1 MKNNIGIIILLFC
14 FGLNGQNK
22 IMEYPTE
29 PNGEKSYTYNYFK
42 KILIDLSVDSLEISK
57 NEFHFRFIT
66 PRHILEI
73 WKTKDLK
80 PKGKIIS
87 FVEKQPDSMNLEYH
101 NNEIKK
107 KYYKLESNL
116 KQKRTIHIYKKLTEL
131 QLDKIPSSTMPIGE
145 SKKNLILL
153 EFSNKTD
160 YKFKEFW
167 VSNEKTKQNEFDK
180 KIIGFDKLMTSTM
193 NYEQLYNDLV
203 DSLPNGCFNMANGF
217 VKCIK

>member
-1 MKNNIGIIILLFC
+1 MKNYIGVIILLFC
-14 FGLNGQNK
+14 FGLKAQNK

-29 PNGEKSYTYNYFK
+29 QNGEKSYTYNYFK

-66 PRHILEI
+66 PRYILEV
-73 WKTKDLK
+73 WKSKDLK
-80 PKGKIIS
+80 PQGKIIS
-87 FVEKQPDSMNLEYH
+87 FVEKQPDSMDLEYL
-101 NNEIKK
+101 NNKIKK

-116 KQKRTIHIYKKLTEL
+116 KQKKAIHIYKKLTEL
-131 QLDKIPSSTMPIGE
+131 QLDEIPSSTMPIGE

-167 VSNEKTKQNEFDK
+167 VSDEKMEQNELNKKIIEFDK
-180 KIIGFDKLMTSTM
+180 LITSAM
-193 NYEQLYNDLV
+193 NYEQLYTDLV
-203 DSLPNGCFNMANGF
+203 DSLPNGCYNMSNGF
-217 VKCIK
+217 VKCVK